1 MSHASRGRSG
11 VPAAKHRQGVAE
23 GMLRGGA
30 LVVVVRQ
37 GVELGGGE
45 EVVVQQGEGEGGV
58 RGAGGDADEGGEGAA
73 QVVEGAVE
81 GGGVGCHGF
90 GWRIGEVGLVD
101 GWKEDG
107 AAPGRLRC
115 FEGGGK
121 EEKCLLGER
130 EGRIRCAAL

>member
-1 MSHASRGRSG
+1 M
-11 VPAAKHRQGVAE
+11 PAAEHRQGVAE
-23 GMLRGGA
+23 RMLRGGA
-30 LVVVVRQ
+30 LVVVVRE

-45 EVVVQQGEGEGGV
+45 EVVVQQGGGEGGV
-58 RGAGGDADEGGEGAA
+58 RGAGCDADEGGEGPA
-73 QVVEGAVE
+73 QVVEGAAQ
-81 GGGVGCHGF
+81 GGGVGCHGVVWF
-90 GWRIGEVGLVD
+90 GVVDWEVGLVD

-121 EEKCLLGER
+121 EEKCLLEER